1 MARPGRLYNQR
12 VLFSA
17 TPMAHIIPEGWQA
30 LQATGAAQREIE
42 TLALLANA
50 LSDRYTVYHGVHWT
64 RVNQGHALVGEI
76 DFAIVNPAGN
86 LLLIEQ
92 KSGYLSETPEGLA
105 KQYDKK
111 EKRVSVQ
118 MTRSVEALRARLHQ
132 YCPSDKPLLD
142 SLLYCPDYHV
152 KQPGT
157 AGIDPARIVDARRR
171 EHLARIICTLLP
183 EDAPAAPLA
192 DEVHR
197 FLRNELRLVADVA
210 TVTGQARTLYTRLSG
225 GLAEWARCIEC
236 EPFRLRVI
244 GTAGSGK
251 TQLALNVLQDAVK
264 AGRRPLYVCY
274 NRPLADHVALIA
286 PAGSTVATYHQLCD
300 RILRSAG
307 EVPDFS
313 RPGAFQMLETFMAS
327 YRPDAGWQFD
337 EIIIDEG
344 QDFQPAWRD
353 ALLKL
358 LKPNGRCW
366 WLEDPM
372 QNLYGRPPVEL
383 PGWVVLRA
391 QTNYRTP
398 RHILGTLQRL
408 LGPQQRVESG
418 SPLDGSEVD
427 ILTYSDHA
435 DLMDKT
441 KTAITRGLG
450 AGFKKDMIAVVT
462 FRGREH
468 SRFTPLDRLGP
479 HAIKA
484 FTGQY
489 DLLSSPVYSSGDLFI
504 ESVHRFKG
512 QSAPCIVFTEIDFDA
527 LDAAALNKLFVGMT
541 RATMKLVM
549 VVSERAAHTL
559 IGRLNA
565 STAPAPAP

>member
-1 MARPGRLYNQR
+1 
-12 VLFSA
+12 
-17 TPMAHIIPEGWQA
+17 MAHIIPEGWQA
-30 LQATGAAQREIE
+30 LEATGAQQREIE
-42 TLALLANA
+42 TLALLAANLPDA
-50 LSDRYTVYHGVHWT
+50 YTVYHGVHWT

-92 KSGYLSETPEGLA
+92 KSGFLSETPDGLA
-105 KQYDKK
+105 KQYNKQ
-111 EKRVSVQ
+111 EKLVSFQ
-118 MTRSVEALRARLHQ
+118 MARSAEALRKRLNAHCQ
-132 YCPSDKPLLD
+132 GDKPLLD
-142 SLLYCPDYHV
+142 SLLYCPDYQV
-152 KQPGT
+152 RQPGS
-157 AGIDPARIVDARRR
+157 AGIDPARIVDAGRR
-171 EHLARIICTLLP
+171 EHLVHTVRSLLP
-183 EDAPAAPLA
+183 EHDPARPLA
-192 DEVHR
+192 DEIHR

-210 TVTGQARTLYTRLSG
+210 TVAGQARTLYTRLSG

-251 TQLALNVLQDAVK
+251 TQLALNVLQDAVA

-286 PAGSTVATYHQLCD
+286 PPGSTVATYHQLCD
-300 RILRSAG
+300 RILRSTG
-307 EVPDFS
+307 QVPDFTK
-313 RPGAFQMLETFMAS
+313 PGAFQALESFIS
-327 YRPDAGWQFD
+327 DYRPDADWQFD
-337 EIIIDEG
+337 ELVVDEG
-344 QDFQPAWRD
+344 QDFQPEWRD

-358 LKPNGRCW
+358 LKPNGRAW

-398 RHILGTLQRL
+398 RDILGTLQRL
-408 LGPQQRVESG
+408 VGPAQTIESG
-418 SPLDGSEVD
+418 SPLDGSDVE
-427 ILTYSDHA
+427 ILTYDGHA

-462 FRGREH
+462 YRGREH
-468 SRFTPLDRLGP
+468 SSFTPLDKLGP
-479 HAIKA
+479 HALKA

-489 DLLSSPVYSSGDLFI
+489 DLLGSPVYSEGDLFI
-504 ESVHRFKG
+504 DSVHRFKG
-512 QSAPCIVFTEIDFDA
+512 QSAPCIVFTEIDFEE
-527 LDAAALNKLFVGMT
+527 LDEAALKKLFVGMT
-541 RATMKLVM
+541 RATMKLVLVM
-549 VVSERAAHTL
+549 SERASGTML
-559 IGRLNA
+559 NRL
-565 STAPAPAP
+565 SD